1 MMSNARNKGYTLV
14 ELIVVVMIVAILSGI
29 TVTSALAIRSADV
42 DAAANQ
48 LVSMVSTARS
58 YGTSKANGSIWFEL
72 KQETSGA
79 YYGYVYQGDP
89 SNPATAEVVAS
100 EKIGG
105 KTLTFTMKE
114 NSGGASTSTQISATQ
129 AAEMHFIKGT
139 GGINEY
145 YTDIEIAGSKT
156 VNVVMIRETGRVIIE

>member
-1 MMSNARNKGYTLV
+1 MTIGDAFL
-14 ELIVVVMIVAILSGI
+14 
-29 TVTSALAIRSADV
+29 

-129 AAEMHFIKGT
+129 SAEMHFIKGT